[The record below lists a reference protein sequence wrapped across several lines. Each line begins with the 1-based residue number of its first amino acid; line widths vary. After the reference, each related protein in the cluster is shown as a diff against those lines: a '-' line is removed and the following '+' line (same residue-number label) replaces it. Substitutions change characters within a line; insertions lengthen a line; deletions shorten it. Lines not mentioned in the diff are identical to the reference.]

1 MPDSPAPDWNAN
13 LYRRFEDERTRPA
26 IDLLAR
32 VGAAAPT
39 TVVDLGCGPGNS
51 TELLVQRWPGAVVTG
66 VDNSPDMLASARK
79 RLPGVPFVDGDA
91 ASWRPDRPCDVI
103 FANALL
109 QWVPDHAQLYP
120 RLVEQL
126 APGGWL
132 AVQVPDNHA
141 EPSHALMRAAALA
154 LGRADVVAG
163 AESERAPIG
172 SFDDHYRWLA
182 GCARVDLWRTE
193 YVHPLAGVD
202 AIVDWLRATG
212 LRPYLARLAGD
223 DQARFLARYRDAL
236 ATAYPAHPDGKVLL
250 GFPRLFVVAQKP

>member
-1 MPDSPAPDWNAN
+1 MTAPDWNAT

-32 VGAAAPT
+32 VGTDAPAV
-39 TVVDLGCGPGNS
+39 VVDLGCGPGNS
-51 TELLVQRWPGAVVTG
+51 TELLARRWPGADVTG
-66 VDNSPDMLASARK
+66 VDNSADMLAAART
-79 RLPGVPFVDGDA
+79 RLPGVRFVDGDA
-91 ASWRPDRPCDVI
+91 ATWMPDRPCDVI

-109 QWVPDHAQLYP
+109 QWVPDHARLYP
-120 RLVEQL
+120 RLVELL

-154 LGRADVVAG
+154 LGHADVVAG
-163 AESERAPIG
+163 AEAERAPIG

-182 GCARVDLWRTE
+182 PRCARVDVWRTE

-202 AIVDWLRATG
+202 AIIDWLRATG
-212 LRPYLARLAGD
+212 LRPYLARLDADG
-223 DQARFLARYRDAL
+223 QAAFVARYRAGL
-236 ATAYPAHPDGKVLL
+236 ATAYPTHPDGKVLL
-250 GFPRLFVVAQKP
+250 PFPRLFVVAQRSA